1 MASSRTTTTFVL
13 LGIVIV
19 ALTASGVVLLRN
31 ETSSAGRI
39 GMAVEFMDHAAAA
52 YVAQDKGWYETRG
65 LKLASYKSYVTGMAL
80 ASALSRN
87 DIQVAYICLV
97 PAINAYANAGVPI
110 RIVAGTHKYGYALVV
125 NPEVV
130 TRVEDLV
137 KDTVRTGCVREGG
150 TVDLLLNRTIDT
162 YRLDRHQVLGK
173 VRRMNP
179 PKLLI
184 AIKTGQLD
192 AAFLP
197 EQWASVAEDL
207 GFSMLLTAQD
217 VWPEMQGSVLVVKE
231 ELIRESPEVVRT
243 LVTVNEDATRWINRH
258 PEEAARTLVRILS
271 VTEEEAMPADV
282 ATLAAKLEMS
292 FDTMLRSM
300 KRLEY
305 STAISLND
313 VQEVIDYTV
322 KLGYIKKSFPAEE
335 IVDTRFMQ

>member
-1 MASSRTTTTFVL
+1 MASSRATTTLVL

-31 ETSSAGRI
+31 ETNSEGRI

-52 YVAQDKGWYETRG
+52 YVAQDKGWYEARG

-80 ASALSRN
+80 ASALVRK

-110 RIVAGTHKYGYALVV
+110 KIVAGTHKYGYALVV

-137 KDTVRTGCVREGG
+137 KDAVRTGCVREGG

-197 EQWASVAEDL
+197 EQWASLAEDL

-231 ELIRESPEVVRT
+231 ELIRESPEVVRK
-243 LVTVNEDATRWINRH
+243 LVAVNEDATRWINRH
-258 PEEAARTLVRILS
+258 PEKAAHTLARVLS
-271 VTEEEAMPADV
+271 VTGEEAMPADV
-282 ATLAAKLEMS
+282 VTLAAKLEMS